1 MAPVA
6 LVVDDS
12 MLIRHTVC
20 RFLEEHGFRV
30 ETATNGLEAVAL
42 LESYLPDLIVTDL
55 QMPKMTGGELIT
67 ELKRRPKTQAIPVV
81 VISGRESGFDGR
93 ENRADYCISK
103 DIDLS
108 SQLEKALR
116 AVNRAAASRGKSAGQ

>member
-1 MAPVA
+1 MTPVA

-42 LESYLPDLIVTDL
+42 LDSYLPDLIVTDL

-116 AVNRAAASRGKSAGQ
+116 AVNRATASRGKSAGQ